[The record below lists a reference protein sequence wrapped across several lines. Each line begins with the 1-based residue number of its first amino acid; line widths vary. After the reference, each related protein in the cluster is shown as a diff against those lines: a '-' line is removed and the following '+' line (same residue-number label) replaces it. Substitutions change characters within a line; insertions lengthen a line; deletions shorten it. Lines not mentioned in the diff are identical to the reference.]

1 MSIIFSVIFTFGIQK
16 VYFQQ
21 FGTFHFSLYVLIIL
35 FLCSEYRP
43 RLIKRLEG
51 IKVFYTHDI
60 LSYFFMVKGCWL
72 GNNLGPMEAFGL
84 TVCVNTGKECCC
96 WLVAFSMH

>member
-1 MSIIFSVIFTFGIQK
+1 MTDDHMHTVLINNQVMSIILSVIFAFGIQK

-21 FGTFHFSLYVLIIL
+21 VDFLLSYVLIIF

-51 IKVFYTHDI
+51 IKVFYTRDI
-60 LSYFFMVKGCWL
+60 LSCFLMVKGCWL
-72 GNNLGPMEAFGL
+72 GNN
-84 TVCVNTGKECCC
+84 
-96 WLVAFSMH
+96 S